1 MGIQNKQKAEEEVKV
16 EKKKPNIAKKVKQ
29 TPFDLK
35 MNSYAESIGVEDNAF
50 YPKFK
55 DKERLVFNVGSSR
68 YFVIRFVAKQ
78 LFNFRLSY
86 KEIDN

>member
-1 MGIQNKQKAEEEVKV
+1 M
-16 EKKKPNIAKKVKQ
+16 EKKKPNIPKKVKQ

-35 MNSYAESIGVEDNAF
+35 MNSYAESIGVEDNAH

-55 DKERLVFNVGSSR
+55 DKERLVFNVASSR